1 MASFVLFFGGGGRG
15 GKVPTHPRRISC
27 PPPAHKSAGGCLGV
41 GEQATNWLNTVVQII
56 ISLVHISRWKNV
68 GKIYILSEK
77 EKKINKKRK
86 KVVQMIVFAKK
97 RVKSFKIGEKV

>member
-1 MASFVLFFGGGGRG
+1 M
-15 GKVPTHPRRISC
+15 
-27 PPPAHKSAGGCLGV
+27 

-77 EKKINKKRK
+77 EREKKINKKRK
-86 KVVQMIVFAKK
+86 KSSSNDSFCKKK
-97 RVKSFKIGEKV
+97 RVKSFKNWRKSIIMNVFSLKML